1 MPVFSWKLFFIGV
14 VAIFLVNALGIVDR
28 TIRLAVGQ
36 LASEMAMNR
45 RGGGSNSDK
54 SYRESLSDAVETE
67 KHELISREPFGKSLG
82 FIEMVLYF
90 YTLQSGLSG
99 LTAAVLLFKAFTGW
113 IGINGE
119 DSSQE
124 VAAKTLARFYSYA
137 IGNFISLLW
146 AIFLFELIKTVGPS
160 LPMLA

>member
-1 MPVFSWKLFFIGV
+1 
-14 VAIFLVNALGIVDR
+14 
-28 TIRLAVGQ
+28 
-36 LASEMAMNR
+36 MAMNR

-119 DSSQE
+119 DLSQE
-124 VAAKTLARFYSYA
+124 VAANTCQTIVRWWADRGRQRFVDPRGDIAKFSA
-137 IGNFISLLW
+137 
-146 AIFLFELIKTVGPS
+146 
-160 LPMLA
+160 

>member
-45 RGGGSNSDK
+45 RGGSSNSDK

-67 KHELISREPFGKSLG
+67 
-82 FIEMVLYF
+82 
-90 YTLQSGLSG
+90 T
-99 LTAAVLLFKAFTGW
+99 
-113 IGINGE
+113 
-119 DSSQE
+119 
-124 VAAKTLARFYSYA
+124 
-137 IGNFISLLW
+137 
-146 AIFLFELIKTVGPS
+146 
-160 LPMLA
+160 